1 MESKTI
7 NILYWTFTI
16 LFAGLMAFTAVPDVL
31 MLPEAIQYI
40 AALGYPRYIIPF
52 IGVAKLLGAVAILIP
67 GLNKIKEWAYAGLFI
82 DLAGATY
89 SGLAISPAFDPKILG
104 MLMFIIPGVLSY
116 YFWNKKKVSQNSQRE
131 RFI

>member
-82 DLAGATY
+82 DLAGAAY